1 MAMAFWSFYVQMHL
15 FRLSIANILII
26 LQKTSF

>member
-1 MAMAFWSFYVQMHL
+1 MAFWSFCVQMHL
-15 FRLSIANILII
+15 FRLSLANILII